1 MTYQDPKLPDPGL
14 GRNPPMYPK
23 PDAGSWG
30 TGTIVAIV
38 VAGVLVAGGLFYTMS
53 GSSKTATI
61 NPPPVT
67 TGQGMPV
74 SPSVAPRMT
83 PAPAAPLNAAP
94 SIDQNVPAEKIAPA
108 IPSEPR
114 TNN

>member
-23 PDAGSWG
+23 HDAGSWG
-30 TGTIVAIV
+30 TGTVVAIV

-67 TGQGMPV
+67 TGQGGTP
-74 SPSVAPRMT
+74 VAPRIIPLAPTTPEPVPT
-83 PAPAAPLNAAP
+83 PAPKSQP
-94 SIDQNVPAEKIAPA
+94 
-108 IPSEPR
+108 
-114 TNN
+114 